1 MKRLCMALLAL
12 CWTAAMSAESVTY
25 TADNSTIFSNP
36 ERGFITMLTGNL
48 KESSPYGVKGHEGT
62 LRSYQSGEKMSIVL
76 VHYYLTAFRTT
87 ETIPT
92 KVLNAF
98 DEDMAV
104 LRSLGMKAIIR
115 FSYANGTYEKSNG
128 DESAKDAT
136 LAIVKKHIAQYKSH
150 WQANADVIFTFQ
162 AGIVGAWGEW
172 YYSDNFGNQVT
183 TMNSSRRQVVDA
195 LLDAVPH
202 DRCIQLRTPLFKT
215 SYLGDTNPLTSETAY
230 QNTARA
236 RLAHHNDAFL
246 ERWGDMGTYE
256 DEETDKPYISQETLF
271 VPLGGESCILD
282 AALAEERASY
292 DKTTAEMS
300 YLHWTFIQSGY
311 SEVVT
316 NMWRQNGTF
325 DELNKKL
332 GYRFQLVSGTYGD
345 RVAQGGK
352 LAVKLK
358 IKNVGYAPL
367 YNERPA
373 YIVLKASGANGECYR
388 IKLASDPRSWL
399 PNGELTTIAE
409 QIKVPASVPVG
420 TYQLYLY
427 LPDAY
432 ASIAD
437 NPAYA
442 VRMANSN
449 VWDAT
454 TGMNR
459 LNATV
464 TVPQGSDQDL
474 RAVHGGDAS
483 DSQAYDLLGRPVSND
498 FHGVV
503 LMHGEKVYKN

>member
-1 MKRLCMALLAL
+1 MAAL
-12 CWTAAMSAESVTY
+12 CLAAAMSAETVTY
-25 TADNSTIFSNP
+25 TADNSTVFSNP
-36 ERGFITMLTGNL
+36 ERGFITMLTGKL
-48 KESSPYGVKGHEGT
+48 KESKPYAVKGQEST
-62 LRSYQSGEKMSIVL
+62 LRSYKSSENMSIIL
-76 VHYYLTAFRTT
+76 VHYYLTEFRTT

-115 FSYANGTYEKSNG
+115 FSYASGTYEKSNG

-136 LAIVKKHIAQYKSH
+136 LAIAKKHIAQYKSH
-150 WQANADVIFTFQ
+150 WQANADVIFAFQ

-183 TMNSSRRQVVDA
+183 QMNSSRRQVVEA
-195 LLDAVPH
+195 LLDAVPA

-215 SYLGDTNPLTSETAY
+215 SYLGDTDPLTPETAY

-246 ERWGDMGTYE
+246 ERWGDMGTYV
-256 DEETDKPYISQETLF
+256 DEETEKPYIAQETLF

-282 AALAEERASY
+282 ADLAAERASY
-292 DKTTAEMS
+292 EKTTAEMS

-325 DELNKKL
+325 EELNKKL
-332 GYRFQLVSGTYGD
+332 GYRFQLVSGNFGEQ
-345 RVAQGGK
+345 AEQGGP
-352 LAVKLK
+352 LSVQLN

-373 YIVLKASGANGECYR
+373 YIVLKATGEGVNGACYR
-388 IKLASDPRSWL
+388 IPLASDPRSWL
-399 PNGELTTIAE
+399 PNGELTTIRE
-409 QIKVPASVPVG
+409 QVTVPASVPVG
-420 TYQLYLY
+420 SYQLYLY

-442 VRMANSN
+442 IRFANSN
-449 VWDAT
+449 VWEAA
-454 TGMNR
+454 TGMNN

-464 TVPQGSDQDL
+464 TVTEGHNQGL
-474 RAVHGGDAS
+474 EAVQADEAS
-483 DSQAYDLLGRPVSND
+483 DAQAFDLLGRPVSDD

-503 LMHGEKVYKN
+503 LVKGEKIYRN